1 MAHPVGKPGRDVL
14 RLLRLDQ
21 PTVGEAQRTY
31 EGNRAGRT
39 GQPDQ
44 IPANWPRL
52 AEAGGR
58 GWRPRL
64 EAALSLIWRWRG
76 VHEGAVADA
85 SGRLISTWQRA
96 RRPEGTTRQQQQPV
110 VWLGLGWG

>member
-21 PTVGEAQRTY
+21 PTVGEAQCTY
-31 EGNRAGRT
+31 EESRAGIT

-44 IPANWPRL
+44 IPANRPRL
-52 AEAGGR
+52 AEAGR

-64 EAALSLIWRWRG
+64 EAEAG
-76 VHEGAVADA
+76 G
-85 SGRLISTWQRA
+85 
-96 RRPEGTTRQQQQPV
+96 RPELDLALEGRA
-110 VWLGLGWG
+110 

>member
-31 EGNRAGRT
+31 EESRAGIT

-52 AEAGGR
+52 AEAGR

-64 EAALSLIWRWRG
+64 EAEAG
-76 VHEGAVADA
+76 G
-85 SGRLISTWQRA
+85 
-96 RRPEGTTRQQQQPV
+96 RPELDLALAGRIKA
-110 VWLGLGWG
+110 GG